1 MNQVLAPLSLVV
13 LLLGPNAL
21 QLHEVGQFF
30 LHREAI
36 AAQLCV
42 NKDVPGSFCAGT
54 CQLAA
59 RMGALTGDQ
68 PESPMS
74 QLAQPGAC
82 GGMRFGR
89 SGPLQTLELAQL
101 ARGLAGATAPR
112 VKR

>member
-42 NKDVPGSFCAGT
+42 NKDVPGSCCAGT

-74 QLAQPGAC
+74 PASPNPVPAAACASVVADPSKHWSWLNLLEALLGRLRLA
-82 GGMRFGR
+82 
-89 SGPLQTLELAQL
+89 
-101 ARGLAGATAPR
+101 
-112 VKR
+112 

>member
-42 NKDVPGSFCAGT
+42 NKDVPGSCCAGT
-54 CQLAA
+54 CQLVA
-59 RMGALTGDQ
+59 RVGALAGDQ

-74 QLAQPGAC
+74 PATPSPVPAAASASVVADPSKHWSWINLLEALLGQL
-82 GGMRFGR
+82 R
-89 SGPLQTLELAQL
+89 LA
-101 ARGLAGATAPR
+101 
-112 VKR
+112 